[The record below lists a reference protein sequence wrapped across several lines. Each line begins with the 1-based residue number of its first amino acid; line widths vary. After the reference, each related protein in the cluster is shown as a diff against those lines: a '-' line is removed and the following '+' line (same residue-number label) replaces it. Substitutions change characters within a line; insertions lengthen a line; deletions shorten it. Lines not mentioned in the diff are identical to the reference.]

1 MPDKLV
7 IGLLG
12 GMGSGKSSVAAEFA
26 KHGARVINADR
37 LGHEALQK
45 PAVRDQLVG
54 RWGSGILDENGDI
67 VRSRVARIIFADEME
82 RKALEA
88 VVHPYIGQ
96 RIREEIEAA
105 RADPS
110 VKLIVLDAAIML
122 ETSWDKVCDR
132 LVYVHAPR
140 AARLRRLAEQRG
152 WSAKEVELRERA
164 QTTLTEKATRAERAV
179 DNSGSPETLSRQ
191 VEDLLRQWELAGEP
205 AA

>member
-26 KHGARVINADR
+26 KRGARVINADR
-37 LGHEALQK
+37 LGYEALQQ
-45 PAVRDQLVG
+45 PAIRDQLVG
-54 RWGSGILDENGDI
+54 RWGRGILDENGDI
-67 VRSRVARIIFADEME
+67 VRGRVARLVFADETE

-88 VVHPYIGQ
+88 TVHPYIGR

-105 RADPS
+105 RAETS

-122 ETSWDKVCDR
+122 ETGWDKFCDR
-132 LVYVHAPR
+132 LVYVYAPR

-152 WSAKEVELRERA
+152 WSEKEVELRERA
-164 QTTLTEKATRAERAV
+164 QTTLTEKAMRAELAIN
-179 DNSGSPETLSRQ
+179 NSGSPEALSRQ
-191 VEDLLRQWELAGEP
+191 VEDLLREIGQLGGTP
-205 AA
+205 

>member
-1 MPDKLV
+1 MPHKLV

-12 GMGSGKSSVAAEFA
+12 GMGSGKSSVAAELV
-26 KHGARVINADR
+26 KRGARVINADR
-37 LGHEALQK
+37 LGHEALQR
-45 PAVRDQLVG
+45 PAIRDQLVD
-54 RWGSGILDENGDI
+54 RWGGVILDENGDI
-67 VRSRVARIIFADEME
+67 VRSRVGRLVFADETE
-82 RKALEA
+82 RKALET

-122 ETSWDKVCDR
+122 EAGWDKMCDR

-152 WSAKEVELRERA
+152 WSAKEVELREGA
-164 QTTLTEKATRAERAV
+164 QASLTEKAMRATRAV
-179 DNSGSPETLSRQ
+179 DNSCSPEALSRQ
-191 VEDLLRQWELAGEP
+191 VEDLLREIGEP
-205 AA
+205 PA